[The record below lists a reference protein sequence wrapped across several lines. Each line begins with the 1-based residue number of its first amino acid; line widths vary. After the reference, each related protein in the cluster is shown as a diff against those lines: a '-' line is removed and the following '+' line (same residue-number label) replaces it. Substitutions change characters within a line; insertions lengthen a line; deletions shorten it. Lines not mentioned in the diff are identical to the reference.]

1 MSKKRLSRR
10 RLKFRFFIN
19 TKEIYDVIAD
29 LPISLNLLLIFQNRQ
44 VATVVYPKTS
54 TKVIPLSTFLDF
66 CNFQFVRVYLRN
78 YDTDLCK
85 IDTTIL
91 VSVVF
96 HDAIFTTRT
105 SWSLLHLNNI
115 VTSVT
120 YFAND
125 LNHGYSNGALG
136 PLWGPQ
142 SGSLGP
148 TSRGLN

>member
-105 SWSLLHLNNI
+105 S
-115 VTSVT
+115 
-120 YFAND
+120 
-125 LNHGYSNGALG
+125 
-136 PLWGPQ
+136 
-142 SGSLGP
+142 
-148 TSRGLN
+148 